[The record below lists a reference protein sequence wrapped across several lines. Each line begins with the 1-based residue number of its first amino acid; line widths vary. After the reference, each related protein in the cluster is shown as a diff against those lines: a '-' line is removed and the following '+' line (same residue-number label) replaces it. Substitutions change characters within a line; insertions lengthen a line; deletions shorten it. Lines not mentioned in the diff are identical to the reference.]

1 MCILAKLYHEWYFPN
16 EKPREGN
23 MEEWSRNE
31 DLWIRA
37 EECLDAELFQELQIS
52 VSRLMDMETCR
63 TFEEGFRLG
72 AQLMLEV
79 CASTPHPSELAVL
92 KR

>member
-16 EKPREGN
+16 EKPREGD

-37 EECLDAELFQELQIS
+37 EECLDAELFQEL
-52 VSRLMDMETCR
+52 
-63 TFEEGFRLG
+63 
-72 AQLMLEV
+72 
-79 CASTPHPSELAVL
+79 
-92 KR
+92 